1 METMNYFERVT
12 DGLLQERLEYAGAV
26 LIEGAKW
33 CGKTSTAQHAA
44 KSVLYMQDPDRQS
57 IYLEMAKA
65 KPSGLLMGEVPRLI
79 DEWQMAPHLWDAV
92 RFTVDQRSK
101 PGQFILTGSAV
112 PVEGATFHSGTGRI
126 SRLLMR
132 PMSLFE
138 SRESSGEVSLKALF
152 EGELDVLGNNACND
166 LEHLAFLTC
175 RGGWPYAIPRSE
187 KSALRVA
194 RDYVHA
200 IIHEDVRRLDGVER
214 RPQRLAAL
222 MRALARNTSTLASGE
237 TVMKDVAAN
246 DIDIGISPKTYQDY
260 INALQRIFVVENMPA
275 WAPSLRSK
283 TAIRTSEKL
292 HFVDPSL
299 AAASLGAT
307 PKKLLKDLELF
318 GFLFESLCARDLR
331 VYMDALDGGVGHYRD
346 KTGLEADMILHHI
359 DGRWAAVEVKL
370 GTLQVD
376 AAAASLLKLR
386 NRIDTDKVG
395 EPAFLMVL
403 TGLGSLAY
411 RREDGVLVVPIASLR
426 P

>member
-1 METMNYFERVT
+1 METMDYFERLT
-12 DGLLQERLEYAGAV
+12 DSILQERLEYAGAV

-33 CGKTSTAQHAA
+33 CGKTSTAKHAA
-44 KSVLYMQDPDRQS
+44 NSVLYMQDPDRQG
-57 IYLEMAKA
+57 IYLEMARA
-65 KPSGLLMGEVPRLI
+65 RPSGLLTGEVPRLI

-92 RFTVDQRSK
+92 RFTVDQRNE

-126 SRLLMR
+126 SRLRMR

-152 EGELDVLGNNACND
+152 DGELDILGNNTCND

-175 RGGWPYAIPRSE
+175 RGGWPYAVIRSE
-187 KSALRVA
+187 KFALRIA

-214 RPQRLAAL
+214 HPQRLAAL

-237 TVMKDVAAN
+237 TVMADVAAN
-246 DIDIGISPKTYQDY
+246 DMGISPKTYQDY

-331 VYMDALDGGVGHYRD
+331 VYMDALDGSVGHYRD
-346 KTGLEADMILHHI
+346 KTGLEADMILHHA

-370 GTLQVD
+370 GTSQVD

-411 RREDGVLVVPIASLR
+411 RRGDGVLVVPIASLR
-426 P
+426 L